1 MSTPQ
6 VFTVTSGEMDAL
18 HGTGPLSIAIYLHL
32 RQWMDYATGTVGRT
46 RPISLA
52 MLASYLEHHIPKG
65 QGTQITR
72 PSERNLRTG
81 LDNLA
86 RAGLLIRERAAGLV
100 FRLVLAQ
107 TGEVRPFQT
116 RREPG
121 TELSTESD
129 TANAMQDKGFSAKPD
144 TCKMSAD
151 SPNLTHIK
159 YQEVQ
164 NLYAAQPA
172 SPVDNFHRREQPATT
187 EGDCKPQ
194 RQSNR
199 RLSLAR
205 GTEDDQARVL
215 RCGRQRGLEPRPGES
230 WAEFAAR
237 VFRPA
242 AAYVI
247 GAQDAAV
254 SRVQAA
260 QGDIASSPIPGHA
273 QTAESRQNAGKW
285 PEEVPA

>member
-6 VFTVTSGEMDAL
+6 VFTVTSGEMGAL
-18 HGTGPLSIAIYLHL
+18 HGLGPLSIAIYLHL
-32 RQWMDYATGTVGRT
+32 RQWMDYATGTVGKT

-52 MLASYLEHHIPKG
+52 MIASYLEHHIPKG

-81 LDNLA
+81 LDNLV
-86 RAGLLIRERAAGLV
+86 RAGLLIRERATGLV

-116 RREPG
+116 RREPD
-121 TELSTESD
+121 TELSTKPD
-129 TANAMQDKGFSAKPD
+129 TAKAMQDKGFSTKPD
-144 TCKMSAD
+144 TSKTSTD

-164 NLYAAQPA
+164 NLYAVPPA
-172 SPVDNFHRREQPATT
+172 SPVDNFHRREQPATPQ
-187 EGDCKPQ
+187 GDCTPQ

-199 RLSLAR
+199 RLGLAR
-205 GTEDDQARVL
+205 GSEDDQARLL

-242 AAYVI
+242 PQASH
-247 GAQDAAV
+247 GAQDGAV
-254 SRVQAA
+254 GRVQAVQA
-260 QGDIASSPIPGHA
+260 AVMEQG
-273 QTAESRQNAGKW
+273 
-285 PEEVPA
+285 EVPA

>member
-18 HGTGPLSIAIYLHL
+18 HGLGPLSIAIYLHL

-81 LDNLA
+81 LDNLV
-86 RAGLLIRERAAGLV
+86 RAGLLIRERATSLV

-116 RREPG
+116 GCEQG
-121 TELSTESD
+121 TDLSTEPGSVKATPSMGSSAEQGMSETHAD
-129 TANAMQDKGFSAKPD
+129 VLNAA
-144 TCKMSAD
+144 
-151 SPNLTHIK
+151 HIRLK
-159 YQEVQ
+159 EVQ
-164 NLYAAQPA
+164 ELYAVQPA
-172 SPVDNFHRREQPATT
+172 SPVDNFGAAIQPATPS
-187 EGDCKPQ
+187 GDCKPQ

-205 GTEDDQARVL
+205 GTEDDQARLL